1 MPQIR
6 VLTLLYNKYEI
17 LRKPIDML
25 GHKASVNKFQGIK
38 SYKAYSLIK
47 NTVNLEVKLKKLNT
61 KSFT

>member
-6 VLTLLYNKYEI
+6 VLTYLYNKYEI

-38 SYKAYSLIK
+38 PYKAYSLIK
-47 NTVNLEVKLKKLNT
+47 TQLN
-61 KSFT
+61 